1 MVLFSVVRL
10 FVGVCLF
17 VSRRHNFS
25 YFLEPFE
32 ISTIKKYMGANMVK
46 SSDKFENGC
55 SPMQCNAARG
65 GDLTSLTFRL
75 SSLLTVVRQYGK
87 FAGFLIVLSG

>member
-1 MVLFSVVRL
+1 
-10 FVGVCLF
+10 
-17 VSRRHNFS
+17 
-25 YFLEPFE
+25 
-32 ISTIKKYMGANMVK
+32 MVK